1 MKDKY
6 SCTYKKIYSRYF
18 KDVTLIKKIVSGHSV
33 YLPLIIS
40 VNTYLFKSFRTNC
53 FHFYS
58 FCDFRSLLSAIM
70 LYSTVFSTKM
80 KEGVNQ
86 TEIAT
91 LLTEDGYANTGLT
104 FQWYIC
110 VSIYPPL
117 PNSVPCEYSSL
128 PGERIGKS
136 RRFTF
141 FRKTDFQ
148 NSPFRLGLQ
157 EAK

>member
-110 VSIYPPL
+110 VSIYPPPSQL
-117 PNSVPCEYSSL
+117 
-128 PGERIGKS
+128 
-136 RRFTF
+136 
-141 FRKTDFQ
+141 
-148 NSPFRLGLQ
+148 SPL
-157 EAK
+157 